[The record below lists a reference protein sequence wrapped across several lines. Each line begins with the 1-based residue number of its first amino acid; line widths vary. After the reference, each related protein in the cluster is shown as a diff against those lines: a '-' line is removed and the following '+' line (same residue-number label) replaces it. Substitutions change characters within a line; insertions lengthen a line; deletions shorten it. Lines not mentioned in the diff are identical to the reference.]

1 MLVRAATALLR
12 EAEHSDPCK
21 TRTDA
26 FFHSASSTF
35 LPLCS
40 EGSTLHLVL
49 LEITFFF
56 FFFKLTEWRLK
67 GIKSSLLGLCRSR
80 KMAQASL
87 GTETAFISHRIFSP
101 KSIQKS
107 PVAVAV
113 VWLRGRC
120 GAAGLLLC
128 SGTRSR
134 MVPSARGDP
143 HASRGQFSGV
153 RNAAPAKLYSSVTL
167 RFPPLQLHKTPSPS

>member
-1 MLVRAATALLR
+1 MHFFILLPARFCLSALK
-12 EAEHSDPCK
+12 EARYIWCCWK
-21 TRTDA
+21 
-26 FFHSASSTF
+26 
-35 LPLCS
+35 
-40 EGSTLHLVL
+40 L
-49 LEITFFF
+49 LFF

-87 GTETAFISHRIFSP
+87 GTETAFISHRIFFP

-167 RFPPLQLHKTPSPS
+167 RFPPLQLHKTPGPS